1 MILLLL
7 GLFIIN
13 SKSHDKREA
22 YIKAVAEWHIL
33 LLFAIYGLS
42 IFKSLNVP
50 WVIAFYAVGNIGVWG
65 YVLKKKRHNEIWKIN
80 ISSIGNKLYII
91 PCIMALIALGLAIY
105 TKPYNWD
112 SMSYHLPRLAHW
124 IQNESVMPYATHI
137 DRQVGS
143 TTLTSYVTLLVYMF
157 SGKRDIFLNLVQCFA
172 YITNAVFVYGIARKL
187 NANKNF
193 SVAASVLYLAMPIAF
208 VEATTTQNDNYTTMW
223 LLFFVYLLVDFFDKD
238 LSLQYT
244 KSNRDKVVFAAASL
258 GFGYLAKPSV
268 CFAMVIFLFFILW
281 NVIKRKDHYKD
292 IFKLLGWALVSFV
305 VTVLPQF
312 LFNMMVYGKAL
323 PDGVGKRQLV
333 GTLQPNYLFLNFM
346 KNFTYNLGNS
356 VITKSKEYLS
366 SFLYG
371 LADICNVV
379 LDDPAISED
388 GGAYGFSSHPYGCD
402 TALNPLVLFLAI
414 FAVIWCVIRIR
425 KQGSKQVQFT
435 LFTMIAYIVFCVF
448 LRWEHYIS
456 RYLAA
461 YFALFCPM
469 IAIQFQDFYGAIKNM
484 NIRRIV
490 VVALCVICAVNY
502 YLAVENVY
510 KIETKEYPDS
520 YFYHVGGW
528 KNDYVAICDN
538 IVERQYKTIGY
549 IVEPGGYE
557 YPLWGLLNSRMDDFR
572 VEHIEVENELSRY
585 EDKTFTPDCI
595 FAIDR
600 RGADSMVVN
609 GCEYQKIMSLDEYKM
624 YLYEKQ

>member
-7 GLFIIN
+7 GLFVVN
-13 SKSHDKREA
+13 SKSNDKREA
-22 YIKAVAEWHIL
+22 YIKAVAEWHIFML
-33 LLFAIYGLS
+33 AAVYTLS
-42 IFKSLNVP
+42 IFELLNVT
-50 WVIAFYAVGNIGVWG
+50 WLVAFFVAANVCVWG
-65 YVLKKKRHNEIWKIN
+65 YAVKAKLHKELVKIN
-80 ISSIGNKLYII
+80 ISSIKNKIFII

-105 TKPYNWD
+105 TGPYNWD

-124 IQNESVMPYATHI
+124 IQNQSVMPYATHI

-143 TTLTSYVTLLVYMF
+143 TTLASYVTLLVYIF
-157 SGKRDIFLNLVQCFA
+157 TDKRDIFLNLVQCFA

-187 NANKNF
+187 NVSKNF

-208 VEATTTQNDNYTTMW
+208 VEATTTQNDDYTTMW
-223 LLFFVYLLVDFFDKD
+223 LLFFVYLLVDFLDKSI
-238 LSLQYT
+238 SLQYT
-244 KSNRDKVVFAAASL
+244 KSNRDKVIFAAASL

-268 CFAMVIFLFFILW
+268 CFAMVIFLCFILW

-292 IFKLLGWALVSFV
+292 IFKLLGWALSSFV

-366 SFLYG
+366 DFLYG

-379 LDDPAISED
+379 LDDPTISED
-388 GGAYGFSSHPYGCD
+388 GGAYGFSSYQYGCD

-414 FAVIWCVIRIR
+414 FVVIWCIIRIR
-425 KQGSKQVQFT
+425 KQYSKQVQFT
-435 LFTMIAYIVFCVF
+435 LFAMTAYSVFCVF

-469 IAIQFQDFYGAIKNM
+469 IAIQLQDLYGVIKNIH
-484 NIRRIV
+484 IRRIA
-490 VVALCVICAVNY
+490 VAALGVICAINY

-528 KNDYVAICDN
+528 KSDYMAICDN
-538 IVERQYKTIGY
+538 IVQQQYKTIGY

-557 YPLWGLLNSRMDDFR
+557 YPLWGILNSQMDDFR
-572 VEHIEVENELSRY
+572 IEHIEVENELSRY

-600 RGADSMVVN
+600 RGSDSMVVN
-609 GCEYQKIMSLDEYKM
+609 GCEYVKIMSFEETKM